1 MACFVSSIGL
11 QLLLLCIGAHYHH
24 NVSAF
29 VITKQQKSPQN
40 SLFSLYTTTISS
52 RSAISSTTARRNDFP
67 KNSKRIVLI
76 RHGCTYM
83 NEYLSIPG
91 SRWGDANFTDVFT
104 DPTELAKY
112 RDSPLSPRGIR
123 QAERLSS
130 RLSLDDGEGEEDS
143 KIIGEIEL
151 IACSPLTR
159 ALQTM
164 TIALYPHVWGSDIPI
179 VALPQASERI
189 YLISDLGTSIH
200 ELRKKFPIV
209 DFSSEI
215 STEQSETWWVSPTP
229 SDEEHSLD
237 TSSSSSSVVEWRPN
251 NEGQTYAEPGESES
265 TFTKRMISLYDWLD
279 ARTESTI
286 ALICH
291 WGVIEYLTGD
301 DYDNCQMKVV
311 DFTSMKRTGFM
322 VTDEEFSEIFKE
334 GERSVIRGVE

>member
-1 MACFVSSIGL
+1 
-11 QLLLLCIGAHYHH
+11 
-24 NVSAF
+24 
-29 VITKQQKSPQN
+29 
-40 SLFSLYTTTISS
+40 
-52 RSAISSTTARRNDFP
+52 
-67 KNSKRIVLI
+67 
-76 RHGCTYM
+76 M

-130 RLSLDDGEGEEDS
+130 RLSLDGEDS
-143 KIIGEIEL
+143 NIIGEIEL

-189 YLISDLGTSIH
+189 YLISDLGTPIH

-215 STEQSETWWVSPTP
+215 STEQSETWWVSPP

-237 TSSSSSSVVEWRPN
+237 TSSSSSSSSEVEWRPN

-265 TFTKRMISLYDWLD
+265 AFTKRFI
-279 ARTESTI
+279 I
-286 ALICH
+286 
-291 WGVIEYLTGD
+291 
-301 DYDNCQMKVV
+301 
-311 DFTSMKRTGFM
+311 
-322 VTDEEFSEIFKE
+322 
-334 GERSVIRGVE
+334 

>member
-1 MACFVSSIGL
+1 
-11 QLLLLCIGAHYHH
+11 
-24 NVSAF
+24 
-29 VITKQQKSPQN
+29 
-40 SLFSLYTTTISS
+40 
-52 RSAISSTTARRNDFP
+52 
-67 KNSKRIVLI
+67 
-76 RHGCTYM
+76 
-83 NEYLSIPG
+83 
-91 SRWGDANFTDVFT
+91 
-104 DPTELAKY
+104 
-112 RDSPLSPRGIR
+112 
-123 QAERLSS
+123 
-130 RLSLDDGEGEEDS
+130 
-143 KIIGEIEL
+143 
-151 IACSPLTR
+151 
-159 ALQTM
+159 M

-179 VALPQASERI
+179 VALPQI

-215 STEQSETWWVSPTP
+215 STEQSDTWWVSPP
-229 SDEEHSLD
+229 SDDQHSLD
-237 TSSSSSSVVEWRPN
+237 TSYVEWRPN

-265 TFTKRMISLYDWLD
+265 AFTKRMISLYDWLG

-334 GERSVIRGVE
+334 GERSVIQDVE

>member
-1 MACFVSSIGL
+1 
-11 QLLLLCIGAHYHH
+11 
-24 NVSAF
+24 
-29 VITKQQKSPQN
+29 
-40 SLFSLYTTTISS
+40 
-52 RSAISSTTARRNDFP
+52 
-67 KNSKRIVLI
+67 
-76 RHGCTYM
+76 M

-130 RLSLDDGEGEEDS
+130 RLSLDGGEGGEDS

-215 STEQSETWWVSPTP
+215 STEQSETWWVSPP

-237 TSSSSSSVVEWRPN
+237 TSSSSSSSSSEVEWRPN
-251 NEGQTYAEPGESES
+251 NEGQTYAEPGETES
-265 TFTKRMISLYDWLD
+265 AFTTRMISLYDWLD
-279 ARTESTI
+279 ARTERTI

-311 DFTSMKRTGFM
+311 DFNSMKRTGFM
-322 VTDEEFSEIFKE
+322 ISDEEFSEIFKE
-334 GERSVIRGVE
+334 GERSVIQDVE

>member
-1 MACFVSSIGL
+1 MALLASISSGL
-11 QLLLLCIGAHYHH
+11 QLLLLCIGANYHHH

-29 VITKQQKSPQN
+29 VTTKQKSPKL
-40 SLFSLYTTTISS
+40 SFSLYTTS
-52 RSAISSTTARRNDFP
+52 RSSSSAIYSSTTRRNDST
-67 KNSKRIVLI
+67 KNKRIVLI

-104 DPTELAKY
+104 DPTELAMY

-130 RLSLDDGEGEEDS
+130 RLSLDGGEDS
-143 KIIGEIEL
+143 NIIGEIEL
-151 IACSPLTR
+151 FVMPL
-159 ALQTM
+159 L
-164 TIALYPHVWGSDIPI
+164 V
-179 VALPQASERI
+179 
-189 YLISDLGTSIH
+189 
-200 ELRKKFPIV
+200 KFPIV

-215 STEQSETWWVSPTP
+215 STEQSETWWVSPP

-237 TSSSSSSVVEWRPN
+237 ISSSSSSSSSEVEWRPN
-251 NEGQTYAEPGESES
+251 NEGQTYAEPAESE
-265 TFTKRMISLYDWLD
+265 TAFTTRMISLYDWLD
-279 ARTESTI
+279 ARTERTI

-311 DFTSMKRTGFM
+311 DFNSMKRTGFM

-334 GERSVIRGVE
+334 GERSVIRDVE